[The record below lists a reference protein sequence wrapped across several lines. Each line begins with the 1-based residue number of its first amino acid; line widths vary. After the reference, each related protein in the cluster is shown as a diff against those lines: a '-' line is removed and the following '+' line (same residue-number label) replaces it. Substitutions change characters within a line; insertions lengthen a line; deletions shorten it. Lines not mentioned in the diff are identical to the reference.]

1 MMDWFRKNMRT
12 IFTVTIVAFVAG
24 TFISFGSITLSKSG
38 SDTVAEVNGTRISYR
53 AYLKL
58 LDRAIEN
65 IRSNKGEVTDAVV
78 AAKRQEVL
86 QDMIQQEVFYQEAR
100 KYGIT
105 VSDGELLADLRRY
118 PAFQTNGQFNRQ
130 AYMRILF
137 EMLHTTPEEFEES
150 RRKEI
155 SFFKLRQFIASS
167 VKISEQELQFEY
179 GRTHKGNM
187 ANFAKDRDK
196 FLQEVTQQQTG
207 LVFNE
212 WFKSINQTL
221 QGNIKV
227 YLDEIE
233 KRG

>member
-1 MMDWFRKNMRT
+1 MMNWFRKNMRT
-12 IFTVTIVAFVAG
+12 IFTITIIAFVGG

-38 SDTVAEVNGTRISYR
+38 SDTVAVVNGTKISYR

-65 IRSNKGEVTDAVV
+65 IRTNNGEVTDAVV
-78 AAKRQEVL
+78 AQKSSEVL
-86 QDMIQQEVFYQEAR
+86 QDMIQQEVFYQEAK

-118 PAFQTNGQFNRQ
+118 PAFQANGQFNRQ
-130 AYMRILF
+130 AYGRILY
-137 EMLHTTPEEFEES
+137 EVLHTTPEEFEQS
-150 RRKEI
+150 RRQEI
-155 SFFKLRQFIASS
+155 SFYKLRQFIASS

-179 GRTHKGNM
+179 SKVKKGNM
-187 ANFAKDRDK
+187 ANFAKDREK
-196 FLQEVTQQQTG
+196 FLEEVTQQKTG

-212 WFKSINQTL
+212 WFKAINQQL
-221 QGNIKV
+221 QGGIKV

-233 KRG
+233 NKG